1 MGVATKSSKARDL
14 PGQQSRLQNAEFHR
28 KWSGTKHARKMP
40 LYIPRMLH
48 MKLEPPLQTLGGEK
62 KYEARL
68 PPVVGLDLCSGG
80 LIQLCFEHRGL

>member
-14 PGQQSRLQNAEFHR
+14 PGQQSRLKNAEFHR

-48 MKLEPPLQTLGGEK
+48 MKLEPPLQTLCIGA
-62 KYEARL
+62 ARS

-80 LIQLCFEHRGL
+80 LIQLHVCFEHRGL

>member
-14 PGQQSRLQNAEFHR
+14 PGQQSRLKNAEFHR
-28 KWSGTKHARKMP
+28 IRRGTKHASKMP
-40 LYIPRMLH
+40 LHIPRMLH

-62 KYEARL
+62 KHEARS
-68 PPVVGLDLCSGG
+68 PAVVGLDLSSGG